1 LEALTIVID
10 RAHMFDVIFIIPMI
24 SKQGNTME
32 AKTKSARKL
41 TISLPAELV
50 DYADRRAEQIGT
62 SRSQVIGQA
71 LTQLMTSEEEELAA
85 EGYRFY
91 SAEAEE
97 FAASSGPAVAEAL
110 SGEPEWKE

>member
-1 LEALTIVID
+1 
-10 RAHMFDVIFIIPMI
+10 
-24 SKQGNTME
+24 ME
-32 AKTKSARKL
+32 ARIKSARKV

-50 DYADRRAEQIGT
+50 DYADRRADQIGA

-71 LTQLMTSEEEELAA
+71 LALLMSSEEEELAA

-97 FAASSGPAVAEAL
+97 LAASSTLAVAEAL
-110 SGEPEWKE
+110 SGEPEWER

>member
-1 LEALTIVID
+1 MGARI
-10 RAHMFDVIFIIPMI
+10 
-24 SKQGNTME
+24 KN
-32 AKTKSARKL
+32 ARKV

-50 DYADRRAEQIGT
+50 DYADHRADQIGA

-71 LTQLMTSEEEELAA
+71 LALLRTSEEEELAA

-97 FAASSGPAVAEAL
+97 FAASSSQAVAEAL
-110 SGEPEWKE
+110 SGEPGWEWEE